1 MKLDILLPTSLSE
14 IPLSRYQKFI
24 EMKEQSND
32 EEFIANKMIQIF
44 CGIELKEVMQIKV
57 KELNGL
63 IKHFTDVFSEKP
75 QLVRQ
80 FKIKDIEFGFIPKID
95 DISFGE
101 YVDLEHHFQNWST
114 YHKAMAVMFRPI
126 KEKHGD
132 KYTIVDYEPNEDMQ
146 ELMKF
151 APLDVAIS
159 ASVFLEFRKRIIKS
173 YDELF
178 TERSDEDDAFSE
190 YSERSQFGKRWGWYS
205 SIYKCASGD
214 ITKFDEVT
222 RTRLTQCL
230 TYLTFEK
237 QKTEIENRE
246 LKRQM
251 KR

>member
-1 MKLDILLPTSLSE
+1 MKLDILLPTSPSE

-24 EMKEQSND
+24 EKKEQSND

-159 ASVFLEFRKRIIKS
+159 ASVFFWNLGS
-173 YDELF
+173 ELLSL
-178 TERSDEDDAFSE
+178 TMN
-190 YSERSQFGKRWGWYS
+190 YLQN
-205 SIYKCASGD
+205 
-214 ITKFDEVT
+214 EVT
-222 RTRLTQCL
+222 KMTHSLNTQNEANL
-230 TYLTFEK
+230 VNGGAGIQASINALQEISPSLMRSPEQDLLNVLPILPSK
-237 QKTEIENRE
+237 SKKRKLKTEN
-246 LKRQM
+246 LKD
-251 KR
+251 K

>member
-63 IKHFTDVFSEKP
+63 IKHFTEVFSVKP

-159 ASVFLEFRKRIIKS
+159 ASVFFWSLGSELLSLTMNYLQNEVKKMTHSLNTQNEANSVNVGAGIHQSINALQAISPSLMKSPEQDLLNVSPILPLKSKKRK
-173 YDELF
+173 L
-178 TERSDEDDAFSE
+178 
-190 YSERSQFGKRWGWYS
+190 
-205 SIYKCASGD
+205 
-214 ITKFDEVT
+214 
-222 RTRLTQCL
+222 
-230 TYLTFEK
+230 
-237 QKTEIENRE
+237 KTAN
-246 LKRQM
+246 LKD
-251 KR
+251 K

>member
-14 IPLSRYQKFI
+14 IPLCRYQKFI

-159 ASVFLEFRKRIIKS
+159 ASVFFWSLGS
-173 YDELF
+173 ELLSL
-178 TERSDEDDAFSE
+178 TMNYLQNEVTKMTHSLNTPKEVNLANGGAGI
-190 YSERSQFGKRWGWYS
+190 QA
-205 SIYKCASGD
+205 SINALQEISPS
-214 ITKFDEVT
+214 FDEVT

-237 QKTEIENRE
+237 QKTGNR
-246 LKRQM
+246 KPRT
-251 KR
+251 

>member
-63 IKHFTDVFSEKP
+63 IKHFTEVFSVKP

-159 ASVFLEFRKRIIKS
+159 ASVFFWSLGSELLSLTMNYLQNEVKKMTHSLNTQNEANSVNGGVGIQASINALQEISPSLMKSPEQDLLNVSPILPLKSKKRK
-173 YDELF
+173 L
-178 TERSDEDDAFSE
+178 
-190 YSERSQFGKRWGWYS
+190 
-205 SIYKCASGD
+205 
-214 ITKFDEVT
+214 
-222 RTRLTQCL
+222 
-230 TYLTFEK
+230 
-237 QKTEIENRE
+237 KTAN
-246 LKRQM
+246 LKD
-251 KR
+251 K